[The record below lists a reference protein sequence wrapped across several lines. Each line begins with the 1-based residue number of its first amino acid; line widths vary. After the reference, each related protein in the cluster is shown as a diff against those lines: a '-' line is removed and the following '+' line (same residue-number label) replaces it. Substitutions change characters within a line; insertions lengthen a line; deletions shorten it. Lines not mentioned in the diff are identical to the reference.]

1 MISKSNNFSINNR
14 FDDKIPKIVDN
25 QTYLQALGVL
35 KHELYFGKLPSNILQ
50 KSENKEFDDLI
61 VKLLEKNEEKR
72 IRWKY
77 YLRHN
82 LFFDFRT

>member
-61 VKLLEKNEEKR
+61 VKLLEKILKNHAK
-72 IRWKY
+72 ICIKMKLIIIILKY
-77 YLRHN
+77 
-82 LFFDFRT
+82 

>member
-25 QTYLQALGVL
+25 QTYLQAILWNLGVL
-35 KHELYFGKLPSNILQ
+35 MHELYFGKLPSNILE

-61 VKLLEKNEEKR
+61 VKLLEKMKKKE
-72 IRWKY
+72 
-77 YLRHN
+77 
-82 LFFDFRT
+82 

>member
-61 VKLLEKNEEKR
+61 VKLLEKMKKKE
-72 IRWKY
+72 
-77 YLRHN
+77 
-82 LFFDFRT
+82 